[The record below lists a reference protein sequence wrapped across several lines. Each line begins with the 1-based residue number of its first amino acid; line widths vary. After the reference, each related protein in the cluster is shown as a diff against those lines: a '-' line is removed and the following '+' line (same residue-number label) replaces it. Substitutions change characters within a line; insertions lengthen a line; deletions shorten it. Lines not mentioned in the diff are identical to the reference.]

1 MLMILLAHAEL
12 GGLICSGKIADG
24 EHTYALMRERVP
36 APRRLGRPEALA
48 ELALRYFTGHGPAT
62 ERDLAYWATLTLT
75 DVRAGLQ
82 QVRDRL
88 EWFQHDG
95 RLFWHAPGK
104 APDGPQEP
112 AAHLLQI
119 LDETYRGYQDSRWVL
134 DAAGHVPRTRETAA
148 GMALVDA
155 QLIAAMRRT
164 IAHDHIQ
171 FDLRPYRALTP
182 AEIEALDQAASR
194 YGEYLQ
200 LKPQVIL
207 P

>member
-12 GGLICSGKIADG
+12 DGLICSGPVAGG
-24 EHTYALMRERVP
+24 EHTYALMDERVP
-36 APRRLGRPEALA
+36 APRRLGRTEALA

-82 QVRDRL
+82 QVRDQL
-88 EWFQHDG
+88 DSFQHDG
-95 RLFWHAPGK
+95 RTFWHAPGE
-104 APDGPQEP
+104 PPSGPQEP
-112 AAHLLQI
+112 AGHLLQI

-134 DAAGHVPRTRETAA
+134 DAAGDVPRTRETAT

-155 QLIAAMRRT
+155 QLLAAMRRT
-164 IAHDHIQ
+164 IAHGHVQ

-182 AEIEALDQAASR
+182 PETEALDQAASR
-194 YGEYLQ
+194 YGQYLR
-200 LKPQVIL
+200 LTARLTL

>member
-1 MLMILLAHAEL
+1 MVRAPAGRCRQDRVAAGRFPRPLVPISEPAR
-12 GGLICSGKIADG
+12 SGRCG
-24 EHTYALMRERVP
+24 SQP
-36 APRRLGRPEALA
+36 
-48 ELALRYFTGHGPAT
+48 LALRYFTGHGPAT

-82 QVRDRL
+82 QVRNRL
-88 EWFQHDG
+88 DSFQHDG
-95 RLFWHAPGK
+95 RIFWHAPGD
-104 APDGPQEP
+104 APGGPHHP

-155 QLIAAMRRT
+155 QLIASMRRT
-164 IAHDHIQ
+164 VAHDHVS

-182 AEIEALDQAASR
+182 AEIEALDQAARR
-194 YGEYLQ
+194 YGEYLR
-200 LKPQVIL
+200 LKARITL